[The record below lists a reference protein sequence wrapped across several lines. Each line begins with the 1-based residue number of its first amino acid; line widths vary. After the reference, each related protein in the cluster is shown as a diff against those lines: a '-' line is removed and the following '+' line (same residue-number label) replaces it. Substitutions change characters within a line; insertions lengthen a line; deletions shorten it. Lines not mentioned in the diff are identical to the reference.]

1 MLWVES
7 ESSDRKSGVSSLSA
21 VELEKTLESPGGQ
34 VKTECCSPPLICLSN
49 KCPADADVTR
59 PTLRTTVSFLLSFT
73 LFSDYMGVVGAS
85 LVAQMVKNPP
95 AVWDTHVQSLGRE
108 DPLEKGMATHSSIL
122 AWRIPWTEECGGL

>member
-85 LVAQMVKNPP
+85 LVAQEVKNLP
-95 AVWDTHVQSLGRE
+95 AVKETQVQSLGWE
-108 DPLEKGMATHSSIL
+108 NSLEKGTATYARIL
-122 AWRIPWTEECGGL
+122 A

>member
-7 ESSDRKSGVSSLSA
+7 GSSDRKSGFSSLST
-21 VELEKTLESPGGQ
+21 VELEKTSESPGGQ

-59 PTLRTTVSFLLSFT
+59 PALRTTVSFLLSFT
-73 LFSDYMGVVGAS
+73 LFSDGVVGAS

-108 DPLEKGMATHSSIL
+108 DPLEKGRATHSSIL